1 MDMSDNTA
9 PAEGGKKIIILCEK
23 VSKEDIKVRF
33 FDYNGWEEW
42 ADFGP
47 AGVHKQYA
55 ISLTAP
61 RYSDPGITEAVRVG
75 VELVKPSDDSR
86 SEEEEFFYLPSSRP
100 GPAPAPPQPA
110 PVKRETVLRNLDT
123 QPKNVYS
130 GGGYVTEVKREGGG
144 GAGETWQQMTSGL
157 APAKPRPQD
166 PYSKVVLTEGNN
178 LGLSSYTFEYNIPVT
193 QGAGAGGEFGL
204 QQYSLSQSP
213 YSETQSPYS
222 NMSQP
227 SPDSSG
233 LANLNIAGSS
243 PMAQP
248 PNVSD
253 SDIVNILGLQDPPT
267 DSDMH
272 NLSDKLGEFSLGGGG
287 PPASSAPAQARAA
300 PKRSSRQAEND
311 SASQLIP
318 RQMERQQSSITTP
331 NVTSELSDILN
342 NCKQINDL

>member
-1 MDMSDNTA
+1 
-9 PAEGGKKIIILCEK
+9 
-23 VSKEDIKVRF
+23 
-33 FDYNGWEEW
+33 
-42 ADFGP
+42 
-47 AGVHKQYA
+47 
-55 ISLTAP
+55 
-61 RYSDPGITEAVRVG
+61 
-75 VELVKPSDDSR
+75 
-86 SEEEEFFYLPSSRP
+86 
-100 GPAPAPPQPA
+100 
-110 PVKRETVLRNLDT
+110 
-123 QPKNVYS
+123 
-130 GGGYVTEVKREGGG
+130 
-144 GAGETWQQMTSGL
+144 
-157 APAKPRPQD
+157 
-166 PYSKVVLTEGNN
+166 
-178 LGLSSYTFEYNIPVT
+178 
-193 QGAGAGGEFGL
+193 
-204 QQYSLSQSP
+204 
-213 YSETQSPYS
+213 
-222 NMSQP
+222 MSQP

-272 NLSDKLGEFSLGGGG
+272 NLSDKLGEFSLG
-287 PPASSAPAQARAA
+287 ASTAPAQARAA

>member
-1 MDMSDNTA
+1 M
-9 PAEGGKKIIILCEK
+9 GC
-23 VSKEDIKVRF
+23 
-33 FDYNGWEEW
+33 Y
-42 ADFGP
+42 
-47 AGVHKQYA
+47 KQHY
-55 ISLTAP
+55 
-61 RYSDPGITEAVRVG
+61 PGITEAVRVG

-144 GAGETWQQMTSGL
+144 GGGETWQQMTSGL

-178 LGLSSYTFEYNIPVT
+178 LGLSFYTFEYNIPVT
-193 QGAGAGGEFGL
+193 QGTGAGGKFGL
-204 QQYSLSQSP
+204 QQYNQSP

-248 PNVSD
+248 PN
-253 SDIVNILGLQDPPT
+253 IVNILGLQDTPT
-267 DSDMH
+267 DSD
-272 NLSDKLGEFSLGGGG
+272 NLSDT
-287 PPASSAPAQARAA
+287 APAQARAA

-318 RQMERQQSSITTP
+318 RQMERQQSSVTTP
-331 NVTSELSDILN
+331 RSSTSAS
-342 NCKQINDL
+342 CQIM